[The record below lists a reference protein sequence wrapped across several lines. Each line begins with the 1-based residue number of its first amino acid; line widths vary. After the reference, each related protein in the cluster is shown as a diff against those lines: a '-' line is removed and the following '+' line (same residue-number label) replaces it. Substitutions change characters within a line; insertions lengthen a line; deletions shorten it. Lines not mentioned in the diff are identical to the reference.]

1 MADEER
7 LRLLQL
13 VKLGDVEALEEV
25 IRIYKRDRI
34 RDSVRLKEFTKV
46 TGEIINEL
54 TEKSD
59 RMQRLYDSYLDQLF
73 YWIDEEKKHGPKE
86 DT

>member
-34 RDSVRLKEFTKV
+34 RDSVRLKEFTSV
-46 TGEIINEL
+46 TGGVINEL
-54 TEKSD
+54 NDKAD

-73 YWIDEEKKHGPKE
+73 YWIDEEKKDEPKE